1 MRTAVILAA
10 RKERD
15 SLIPYPLK
23 QFSDNVCLMDRNIAI
38 LRENGIEN
46 ILIVVGFKHELFD
59 KYMSENIT
67 LICNKEFEFTSSMG
81 SLALVKDYINDDFLL
96 VEGDTFFE
104 KNVVEKLCSII
115 NGNCISMTE
124 ESGSGDECFVET
136 KNGFVTK
143 ITKDRHRVRNF
154 ETIFIF

>member
-23 QFSDNVCLMDRNIAI
+23 QFSDDVCLMDRNIAI

-59 KYMSENIT
+59 KYKSVLLKWIY
-67 LICNKEFEFTSSMG
+67 F
-81 SLALVKDYINDDFLL
+81 LVK
-96 VEGDTFFE
+96 T
-104 KNVVEKLCSII
+104 
-115 NGNCISMTE
+115 
-124 ESGSGDECFVET
+124 
-136 KNGFVTK
+136 
-143 ITKDRHRVRNF
+143 
-154 ETIFIF
+154 FIFVYNICWLFTPFKYS